1 MKRSLKPVLWSAAT
15 VLLLSVALVA
25 INWTPDL
32 PLPELRQR
40 WAMPPSTF
48 IEVDG
53 MQVHLRDEGPRD
65 DPLPIVL
72 LHGTSASLHT
82 WDGWAAALA
91 PQRRVVRFD
100 LPGFGLTGPFVE
112 QADDYRLARYV
123 RFIDQLLDQLAL
135 PRVVLAGNSFGGQ
148 LALATCLAH
157 PQRVDKLILVD
168 AAGYAIAPTSLPLGF
183 RLARL
188 PAMGKLM
195 EVMLPRSVI
204 ASSVRNVY
212 GNPALVSEALIDRYY
227 QLTLR
232 AGNRRALAER
242 IKQVLNEDTGG
253 PIAQIKVPTLILW
266 GGRDRLIPPASAHRF
281 AQDISGSRLVMFDE
295 LGHVPQEED
304 PLRTVAIVKAFLQP
318 QSNPGAIVGR

>member
-168 AAGYAIAPTSLPLGF
+168 AAGYAIAPTSLPMGF